1 MRHVN
6 ISAPSAPPPPK
17 GLVQR
22 FPENPSIAPWASEQV
37 FLDGDAFFDE
47 LETAFL
53 GATRS
58 IDIESYIFANDRLG
72 RRVVSAIQQAAS
84 RGVSVR
90 LIVDGIGSPEW
101 RAVCEPILGNQ
112 QVEIRVFHE
121 PEFFKLRRG
130 EPLDTTVRSIYQL
143 FARLNQRN
151 HRKLFIVDNLTAF
164 MGGMN
169 VWDVHLSSIHGAEAW
184 RDTAVKVTGGGLT
197 ALTTAFGA
205 HWELCRGRV
214 RSWMARR
221 RLRQKG
227 VSHPRVLANTTRSE
241 RIQHYRTLLALI
253 DSTQSRLWITTPYFV
268 PPKPLLRAL
277 TRAAERG
284 VDVRLLVPARSDV
297 FFMPWASG
305 PFYLTL
311 LQAGAR
317 VYQYLPRVL
326 HAKTSLGD
334 QWALVGSSN
343 LNHRSILHDLELD
356 ILLTEEASLAQLAIA
371 FEADLNESILLDL
384 QTYERQSWWKRLI
397 SRVVLLFRVFL

>member
-1 MRHVN
+1 
-6 ISAPSAPPPPK
+6 
-17 GLVQR
+17 
-22 FPENPSIAPWASEQV
+22 
-37 FLDGDAFFDE
+37 
-47 LETAFL
+47 
-53 GATRS
+53 
-58 IDIESYIFANDRLG
+58 
-72 RRVVSAIQQAAS
+72 
-84 RGVSVR
+84 
-90 LIVDGIGSPEW
+90 
-101 RAVCEPILGNQ
+101 
-112 QVEIRVFHE
+112 
-121 PEFFKLRRG
+121 
-130 EPLDTTVRSIYQL
+130 
-143 FARLNQRN
+143 
-151 HRKLFIVDNLTAF
+151 
-164 MGGMN
+164 
-169 VWDVHLSSIHGAEAW
+169 
-184 RDTAVKVTGGGLT
+184 
-197 ALTTAFGA
+197 
-205 HWELCRGRV
+205 
-214 RSWMARR
+214 
-221 RLRQKG
+221 
-227 VSHPRVLANTTRSE
+227 
-241 RIQHYRTLLALI
+241 
-253 DSTQSRLWITTPYFV
+253 LWITTPYFV